1 MTSFQM
7 MRVIK
12 RAEDKVTVLSRW
24 TSENIEAY
32 NQMRSQWNVFNDLL
46 NAHKETIHRQVEI
59 GCNSL
64 NLFQLTH
71 QISFRWTR

>member
-64 NLFQLTH
+64 NLFQLTR